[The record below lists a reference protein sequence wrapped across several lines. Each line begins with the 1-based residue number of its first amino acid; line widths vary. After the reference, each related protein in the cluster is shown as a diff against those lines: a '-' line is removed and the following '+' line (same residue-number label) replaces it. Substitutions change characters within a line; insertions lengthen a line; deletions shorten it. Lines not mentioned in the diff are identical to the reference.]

1 MRRERKAVEEKR
13 GEDEDREILAIL
25 ENDKVIVD
33 DQYAIEE
40 LRRRGYGDRDEHDGR
55 YFLHM
60 YEALYL
66 LYTNR
71 LSVRRRNEHA
81 SSKGNSVGNNSSS
94 SSSSSSDAI
103 LTFDELVGEAL
114 KHDPSIWTKF
124 LIYRDLRSRGYVARE
139 GFGFGNDFRVY
150 ERGDY
155 NIKSA
160 RYVVFGL
167 NEGREVKIDD
177 LSRMV
182 EQIWSMGKEPIVAVI
197 ERRGEV
203 IYYSV
208 ERMRFAELK
217 KVSIQSMDE
226 LNK

>member
-1 MRRERKAVEEKR
+1 MRRERKAVEEKG
-13 GEDEDREILAIL
+13 GEEEGVEIQSRLEDGRI
-25 ENDKVIVD
+25 IVD
-33 DQYAIEE
+33 DPHAVEE
-40 LRRRGYGDRDEHDGR
+40 LRRKGYGDRDEHDGR

-66 LYTNR
+66 LYTKR
-71 LSVRRRNEHA
+71 MSIRGRDEEEGILS
-81 SSKGNSVGNNSSS
+81 
-94 SSSSSSDAI
+94 
-103 LTFDELVGEAL
+103 FDELVGEAL

-217 KVSIQSMDE
+217 RVSIQSMDE

>member
-1 MRRERKAVEEKR
+1 MRRERKAVEEKDG
-13 GEDEDREILAIL
+13 GEGEDREILAVL
-25 ENDKVIVD
+25 KADKVIVD
-33 DQYAIEE
+33 DPDAIEE
-40 LRRRGYGDRDEHDGR
+40 LRRKGYGDRDERDGR
-55 YFLHM
+55 YFLYM

-66 LYTNR
+66 LYTKR
-71 LSVRRRNEHA
+71 LIIRRGEDTLSFH
-81 SSKGNSVGNNSSS
+81 
-94 SSSSSSDAI
+94 
-103 LTFDELVGEAL
+103 ELVSEAL

-150 ERGDY
+150 ERGEY
-155 NIKSA
+155 SIKSA
-160 RYVVFGL
+160 RYIVFGL

-182 EQIWSMGKEPIVAVI
+182 EQIGGMGKEPIVAVI

-217 KVSIQSMDE
+217 KVSIQSLDE

>member
-1 MRRERKAVEEKR
+1 
-13 GEDEDREILAIL
+13 
-25 ENDKVIVD
+25 
-33 DQYAIEE
+33 
-40 LRRRGYGDRDEHDGR
+40 
-55 YFLHM
+55 
-60 YEALYL
+60 
-66 LYTNR
+66 
-71 LSVRRRNEHA
+71 
-81 SSKGNSVGNNSSS
+81 
-94 SSSSSSDAI
+94 
-103 LTFDELVGEAL
+103 
-114 KHDPSIWTKF
+114 WTKF

-217 KVSIQSMDE
+217 RVSIQSMDE

>member
-1 MRRERKAVEEKR
+1 MRRERKAIEEKGG
-13 GEDEDREILAIL
+13 GEEEGRDILAML
-25 ENDKVIVD
+25 KDDKVIVD
-33 DQYAIEE
+33 DPDAMEE
-40 LRRRGYGDRDEHDGR
+40 LRRKGYGDRDEKDGR
-55 YFLHM
+55 YFLYM

-66 LYTNR
+66 LYTKR
-71 LSVRRRNEHA
+71 IIIRRDEDTLSFH
-81 SSKGNSVGNNSSS
+81 
-94 SSSSSSDAI
+94 
-103 LTFDELVGEAL
+103 ELVSEAL

-150 ERGDY
+150 ERGEY
-155 NIKSA
+155 SIKSA
-160 RYVVFGL
+160 RYIVFGL

-182 EQIWSMGKEPIVAVI
+182 EQIGSMGKEPIVAVI

-217 KVSIQSMDE
+217 KVSIQSLDE
-226 LNK
+226 LNR